1 MTYKDALKYVE
12 DNKYRIGTVD
22 EKDFIVS
29 QLLIVPADKDFRESY
44 LSDFFQSPHYR
55 IDSSALDG
63 LEVEVWAIDT
73 SHLDNAN
80 VLFYNKLA

>member
-1 MTYKDALKYVE
+1 M
-12 DNKYRIGTVD
+12 
-22 EKDFIVS
+22 
-29 QLLIVPADKDFRESY
+29 PADKDYRESY

-55 IDSSALDG
+55 IDSSVLDG
-63 LEVEVWAIDT
+63 HDVEVWAIDT